1 MCTPFIFIQVLGE
14 NLHITSKYLASE
26 AKVESARSHA
36 SSLEAE
42 NSKLRKELIAAM
54 DDANL
59 AKEKLKTLTD
69 ELRVERELTKE
80 KDEQLAAV
88 RDRAKG
94 LAAKAVEGFQQT
106 DEYNTVLFSWYFKG
120 FELLRRYFIKH
131 PSGVDLEKLD
141 LEEVDKEMATDEAAQ
156 SSTVET
162 NALEN
167 TPESG
172 NAATDT

>member
-14 NLHITSKYLASE
+14 SLYITSKYLASE

-42 NSKLRKELIAAM
+42 NSKLRKELIVAK
-54 DDANL
+54 DDANQ
-59 AKEKLKTLTD
+59 AKEKLD

-80 KDEQLAAV
+80 NDEQIAAA
-88 RDRAKG
+88 REKAKG

-106 DEYNTVLFSWYFKG
+106 DEYNTVLFNWYFKG

-141 LEEVDKEMATDEAAQ
+141 LEEVDKEMAANEAAQ
-156 SSTVET
+156 SSAAET
-162 NALEN
+162 NAPEN
-167 TPESG
+167 APESG
-172 NAATDT
+172 GAAADA